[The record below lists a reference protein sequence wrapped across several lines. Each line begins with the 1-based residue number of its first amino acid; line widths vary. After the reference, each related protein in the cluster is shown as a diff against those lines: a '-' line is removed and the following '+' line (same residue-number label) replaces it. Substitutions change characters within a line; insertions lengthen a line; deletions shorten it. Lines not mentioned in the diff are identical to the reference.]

1 MNFLKLAAWTVA
13 VLIMVGVFASA
24 ATIEEEPGRVQRTAK
39 VTRVID
45 GDTFVIATG
54 ERVRVRNFDTP
65 ELRSYDCPAEKVAA
79 QGARRAAR
87 ALLTRKT
94 VRLSITGKDR
104 YGRVVADVAMLRP
117 NGAQDFV
124 DAMVSTGHGARWNYG
139 KEPQPTWCPA
149 GPIWGSADL

>member
-24 ATIEEEPGRVQRTAK
+24 ATIENQSGLIQRTAK

-45 GDTFVIATG
+45 GDTFVIASG

-65 ELRSYDCPAEKVAA
+65 ELRRYDCPAEKIAA

-87 ALLTRKT
+87 MLLHRKT

-104 YGRVVADVAMLRP
+104 YGRMVADVEVLRQK
-117 NGAQDFV
+117 GSQDFV
-124 DAMVSTGHGARWNYG
+124 DAMVSTGHGARWRYG
-139 KEPQPTWCPA
+139 EEPQPNWCPA
-149 GPIWGSADL
+149 GPIWGSAGL